1 MPSACSIRMRRR
13 SAAIPAITIT
23 AAAAL
28 CAGLAVPAQAGAR
41 SATPGHPGDFQNLIR
56 IAETTKAPY
65 EPQGSLFSYQPPPR
79 GFKPVFTENVERHG
93 DRTDTSASDFTE
105 LIALWQIAQA
115 DNALTPLGQSLGPEL
130 EQFEAANAAI
140 GYGNL
145 TPDGVTQTE
154 AIAQRMYERLPGLFD
169 SASNGA
175 AAGDTAER
183 IAVVSA
189 SQERTTASAAA
200 FVSGLE
206 SADPGLAPVIGATQ
220 INNNLLYFH
229 KAAINQDYQ
238 NYVASNPDLLAAEAY
253 ADDEPRSH
261 TEATAMLDR
270 SFTPAFVQE
279 IAAGDFS
286 AEFANEVD
294 AATDLYDLWSVSQDM
309 PDEGDWTLYRYLTPE
324 QASWFG
330 YLDDV
335 DSFYENGPGFLGND
349 ITYAMAGVLLD
360 DMFAQAQDVADGTS
374 QLIAVLRFT
383 HAEEIF
389 PLATLLGLPGSTQQ
403 QPVGD
408 EYTYA
413 DNPFRGANVAPM
425 AANVQWDMFSNG
437 STYLV
442 RMLYNEAQ
450 TRFKAGCTPIAPG
463 SYYYSLTELEN
474 CYGWSPS
481 AS

>member
-1 MPSACSIRMRRR
+1 MRRR
-13 SAAIPAITIT
+13 RLFTPVIALAGLT
-23 AAAAL
+23 AL
-28 CAGLAVPAQAGAR
+28 CAGLAAPAQAGAFR
-41 SATPGHPGDFQNLIR
+41 AQAGHGGPGIGDRNLIR

-65 EPQGSLFSYQPPPR
+65 EPQGSLWTYQPAPR
-79 GFKPVFTENVERHG
+79 GFQPVFTENVERHG
-93 DRTDTSASDFTE
+93 DRTDTSSTDFTS
-105 LIALWQIAQA
+105 LLALWQIAQA
-115 DNALTPLGQSLGPEL
+115 DSALTPLGQSLGPEL
-130 EQFEAANAAI
+130 QQFETANAAI

-145 TPDGVTQTE
+145 APDGVTQTE
-154 AIAQRMYERLPGLFD
+154 AIAKRMYERLPSLFD
-169 SASNGA
+169 SASDSA

-183 IAVVSA
+183 IEVVSA

-206 SADPGLAPVIGATQ
+206 AADPGLAPVIGPTQ

-253 ADDEPRSH
+253 ADDEQRSH
-261 TEATAMLDR
+261 DEATAMLER

-294 AATDLYDLWSVSQDM
+294 AATDLYDLWAVSKDL
-309 PDEGDWTLYRYLTPE
+309 PDEGHWTLGRYLTPE

-360 DMFAQAQDVADGTS
+360 DMFAQAQAVADGSS

-389 PLATLLGLPGSTQQ
+389 PLATLLGLPGSTVQ

-425 AANVQWDMFSNG
+425 AANIQWDLFSNG
-437 STYLV
+437 TTYLV
-442 RMLYNEAQ
+442 RMLYNEKQ
-450 TRFKAGCTPIAPG
+450 TPFKAGCTPIARG
-463 SYYYSLTELEN
+463 SYYYNLTELEN
-474 CYGWSPS
+474 CYDWSPS